1 MSTPIFDAVKAQ
13 FDDAIASAEQ
23 RATMEIKEKVLMALK
38 PIKSKP
44 ASVKQLIE
52 ELEHGTNRSK

>member
-13 FDDAIASAEQ
+13 FDDAIALAEQ
-23 RATMEIKEKVLMALK
+23 RTKIEITTKVLSALK
-38 PIKSKP
+38 PLKSKP
-44 ASVKQLIE
+44 AAVKQLIE